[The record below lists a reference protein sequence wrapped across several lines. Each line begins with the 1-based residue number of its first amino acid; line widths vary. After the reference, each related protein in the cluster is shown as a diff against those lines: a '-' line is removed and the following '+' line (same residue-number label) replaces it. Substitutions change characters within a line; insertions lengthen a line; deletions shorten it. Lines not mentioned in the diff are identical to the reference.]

1 MGAGHAG
8 PMTQGILES
17 RKVAHSL
24 GFTVLHSSDNEG
36 WPRRFTCRHTG
47 CRTQHIER
55 LPPPSN
61 LSQQPQSHRKYTLE
75 SRPYLRFQGEVR
87 GRV

>member
-24 GFTVLHSSDNEG
+24 GFSAQHSSDNEG
-36 WPRRFTCRHTG
+36 WLRRFTCRHAG
-47 CRTQHIER
+47 CGTQHIES

-61 LSQQPQSHRKYTLE
+61 LRVTGSTCWKPGLTSGSEEKYA
-75 SRPYLRFQGEVR
+75 GECK
-87 GRV
+87 